1 MIASFFFILM
11 TLSVKTRSRNSVCVR
26 IFTSV
31 YRLYY
36 ALVLDEETRRNK
48 LLIENDVLTV
58 WVNGVSHFFEGEAER

>member
-1 MIASFFFILM
+1 M
-11 TLSVKTRSRNSVCVR
+11 TLSVKTRSRNSVGVR

-58 WVNGVSHFFEGEAER
+58 WVNGVSHFSEGEAER